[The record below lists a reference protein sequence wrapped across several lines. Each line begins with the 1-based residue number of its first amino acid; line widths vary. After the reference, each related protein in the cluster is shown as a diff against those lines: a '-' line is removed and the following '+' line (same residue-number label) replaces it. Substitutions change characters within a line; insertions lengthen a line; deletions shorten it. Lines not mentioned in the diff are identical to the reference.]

1 MTFRSPSYTVEST
14 NKPFYCF
21 IGTSIEIPFPAESD
35 IFQIF
40 SLYTRK
46 FGLTLFQNA
55 LNDQKESA
63 RPKDSDK
70 DAAFGLAIDTMLSQY
85 YETRRNLVKG
95 ASGLIEN
102 EKLTGATIESICRG
116 EAMGILRNRI
126 RLRMTKEHA

>member
-1 MTFRSPSYTVEST
+1 MIFFKFLVY
-14 NKPFYCF
+14 
-21 IGTSIEIPFPAESD
+21 IEKIWP
-35 IFQIF
+35 
-40 SLYTRK
+40 K
-46 FGLTLFQNA
+46 LFQNA
-55 LNDQKESA
+55 LNDKRRSG
-63 RPKDSDK
+63 PKDSDK

-116 EAMGILRNRI
+116 EAMEILRNRI

>member
-1 MTFRSPSYTVEST
+1 MFFGSPSYTVEST
-14 NKPFYCF
+14 NNPFYCF
-21 IGTSIEIPFPAESD
+21 IGTSIEIPFPAKSD

-46 FGLTLFQNA
+46 FGLTLFQKA
-55 LNDQKESA
+55 LNDQKESSG
-63 RPKDSDK
+63 PTDSDK
-70 DAAFGLAIDTMLSQY
+70 YAAFGPAIDTMLSQY
-85 YETRRNLVKG
+85 YATRRNLVKG

-116 EAMGILRNRI
+116 EAMEILRNRI

>member
-55 LNDQKESA
+55 LNDQKESS

-70 DAAFGLAIDTMLSQY
+70 DAAFGPAIDTMLSQY

-102 EKLTGATIESICRG
+102 KKLTGATIESICRG
-116 EAMGILRNRI
+116 EAMEILLNRI